1 MVLDS
6 ELYECVCKNGIVED
20 EVEFELSWN
29 KDENSC
35 QCSDRFFKREANGT
49 CVAKSL
55 VDVQVKYD
63 LNDGDLK
70 VILNTI

>member
-6 ELYECVCKNGIVED
+6 DLYECVCKNGIVD
-20 EVEFELSWN
+20 EVVFELSWN
-29 KDENSC
+29 AEENSC

-70 VILNTI
+70 IVLNII